1 MSSVAKREQLEAAI
15 DYLRDGDVFVV
26 TKLDRLA
33 RSTRDLLQIV
43 ERIQQQG
50 SILNVLSMKLNTA
63 TATGKLMLDVLCFVA
78 QFERAMML
86 GRQRDG
92 IEKARQAGK
101 YKGRQPT
108 ARAKSKEVLRRLKAG
123 EKPTQVAKD
132 VRIARPSV
140 CRIMDDARS
149 NPAKSAGNHA
159 A

>member
-43 ERIQQQG
+43 ERTQQQG

-63 TATGKLMLDVLCFVA
+63 TGTGKLMLNVLCFVA

-101 YKGRQPT
+101 YKGRQ
-108 ARAKSKEVLRRLKAG
+108 AG
-123 EKPTQVAKD
+123 
-132 VRIARPSV
+132 RPHGPSP
-140 CRIMDDARS
+140 R
-149 NPAKSAGNHA
+149 KF
-159 A
+159 